1 MPRKKPTPGV
11 QLGAFPVEPEAPV
24 SDMPTL
30 TLAEMQE
37 LEAQARAE
45 VQVELKAKLKADF
58 LAKSKSDIKK
68 KALFAEGQHD
78 PANQVERIIIN
89 LPKFSDRITLD
100 GVVYFHGGNYGFAT
114 PKAAVIKEV
123 MNRQWMHHAEI
134 NGLDMNDFLGR
145 SPSNPV
151 LTQRSH

>member
-11 QLGAFPVEPEAPV
+11 SLGAFPVEPPAPV

-30 TLAEMQE
+30 TMEEMRE

-68 KALFAEGQHD
+68 KALFSEGHND
-78 PANQVERIIIN
+78 PGQAIERITIN

-100 GVVYFHGGNYGFAT
+100 GVIYFHNGTYGFAP
-114 PKAAVIKEV
+114 PKAAVIKETI
-123 MNRQWMHHAEI
+123 NRQWLHHAEI
-134 NGLDMNDFLGR
+134 NGLDMNDYMGR
-145 SPSNPV
+145 QAQNPV